1 MQDSKNGLLLFR
13 HGVPL
18 SQDQCPKTTKEKD
31 RMKAVPYAFT
41 MGNLMYAML
50 CTRPAICFVVRI
62 GSRYQSNPGIEHWMA
77 VKHILK
83 YIWRIRDY
91 MLVYHCDELLPLG
104 YMNSNFWSNRDSRKS
119 TFGFVFTLGGGAVS

>member
-18 SQDQCPKTTKEKD
+18 SQDQCPKTTEEKD
-31 RMKAVPYAFT
+31 RMKAVPYAST

-50 CTRPAICFVVRI
+50 CTRLTICFVVRI
-62 GSRYQSNPGIEHWMA
+62 GSRYKSNPGIEHWMA

-83 YIWRIRDY
+83 YLWRIRDY

-104 YMNSNFWSNRDSRKS
+104 YTDSNFWSNRDSRKS